1 MTGKVVSLEVYRQ
14 KRILKEID
22 EPDAKKT
29 ELLSVQEKIEVL
41 SEFYGIPDDY
51 EGDDE

>member
-1 MTGKVVSLEVYRQ
+1 MNKVVSLEVYRQ
-14 KRILKEID
+14 KRILKEI
-22 EPDAKKT
+22 EELEETKT

-51 EGDDE
+51 EGGDE